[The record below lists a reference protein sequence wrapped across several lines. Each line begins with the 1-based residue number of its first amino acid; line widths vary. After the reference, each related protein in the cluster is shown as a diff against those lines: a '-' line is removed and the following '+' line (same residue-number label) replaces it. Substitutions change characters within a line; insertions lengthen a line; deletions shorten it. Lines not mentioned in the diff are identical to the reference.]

1 MLVEANHESV
11 FYYKKTT
18 KEDVPRELNGDN
30 LPFTIGIQIKWQR
43 KKMLKHGHM

>member
-18 KEDVPRELNGDN
+18 KEDVPREYHKKIP
-30 LPFTIGIQIKWQR
+30 PFTIGIQIKWQR